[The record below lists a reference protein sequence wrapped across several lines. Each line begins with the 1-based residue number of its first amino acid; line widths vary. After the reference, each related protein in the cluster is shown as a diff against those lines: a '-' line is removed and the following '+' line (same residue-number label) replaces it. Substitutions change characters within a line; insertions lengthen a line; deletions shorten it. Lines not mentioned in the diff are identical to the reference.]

1 MVSSVVSITLASN
14 DPKINIDLA
23 NKKITITSGD
33 QTIDSTS
40 VKSLSGSDISKT
52 AETTQKPTT
61 VSTQQTATGTTSA
74 TSNQNSHLHDELN

>member
-1 MVSSVVSITLASN
+1 MSSVVSITLASN

-33 QTIDSTS
+33 QTIDSTT
-40 VKSLSGSDISKT
+40 VKALSGSSVSKT
-52 AETTQKPTT
+52 GDTTNQNPTT
-61 VSTQQTATGTTSA
+61 VSTQQTATGTTSV

>member
-1 MVSSVVSITLASN
+1 MSSVVSITLASN

-40 VKSLSGSDISKT
+40 VKSLSGSNISKT
-52 AETTQKPTT
+52 GDTTTQKPTT
-61 VSTQQTATGTTSA
+61 VSTQQTTTGTTSV

>member
-1 MVSSVVSITLASN
+1 MSSVVSITLASN

-33 QTIDSTS
+33 QTIDNTT
-40 VKSLSGSDISKT
+40 VKSLSGSSVSKT
-52 AETTQKPTT
+52 GDTTNQNPTT
-61 VSTQQTATGTTSA
+61 VSTQQTATGTTSV

>member
-1 MVSSVVSITLASN
+1 MSSVVSITLASN
-14 DPKINIDLA
+14 DPKINIDLT

-40 VKSLSGSDISKT
+40 VKPLSGSSISET
-52 AETTQKPTT
+52 GDTTTQKPTT
-61 VSTQQTATGTTSA
+61 VSTQQTATGTTSV

>member
-1 MVSSVVSITLASN
+1 MSSVVSITLASN

-40 VKSLSGSDISKT
+40 VKSLSGSSVSKT
-52 AETTQKPTT
+52 
-61 VSTQQTATGTTSA
+61 G
-74 TSNQNSHLHDELN
+74 

>member
-1 MVSSVVSITLASN
+1 MSSVVNITLASN

-40 VKSLSGSDISKT
+40 VKSLSGSSVPKT
-52 AETTQKPTT
+52 GEITQKPTT
-61 VSTQQTATGTTSA
+61 VSTQQTTTGTTSV

>member
-1 MVSSVVSITLASN
+1 MSSVVSITLASN

-40 VKSLSGSDISKT
+40 IKSLSGSNSSKT
-52 AETTQKPTT
+52 GDTTTQKPTT
-61 VSTQQTATGTTSA
+61 VSTQQTITGTTSA
-74 TSNQNSHLHDELN
+74 TSNQNSHLYDEPN

>member
-1 MVSSVVSITLASN
+1 MSSVVSITLASN

-33 QTIDSTS
+33 QTIDSTG
-40 VKSLSGSDISKT
+40 VKSLSGSSVSKT
-52 AETTQKPTT
+52 GEITQKPTT
-61 VSTQQTATGTTSA
+61 VSTQQTGTDTTSV

>member
-1 MVSSVVSITLASN
+1 MSSVVSITLASN
-14 DPKINIDLA
+14 DPKINIDLT

-40 VKSLSGSDISKT
+40 VKSLSGSNISKT
-52 AETTQKPTT
+52 GDTTTQKPTT
-61 VSTQQTATGTTSA
+61 VSTQQTATGTTSV

>member
-1 MVSSVVSITLASN
+1 MSSVVSITLASN

-40 VKSLSGSDISKT
+40 IKSLSGSNISKT
-52 AETTQKPTT
+52 GETTQKPTT

-74 TSNQNSHLHDELN
+74 TSNQNSHLHDELT

>member
-1 MVSSVVSITLASN
+1 MSSVVSITLASN

-40 VKSLSGSDISKT
+40 VKSLSGSSVSKT
-52 AETTQKPTT
+52 GDTITQKPTA
-61 VSTQQTATGTTSA
+61 VSTQQTATGATSA
-74 TSNQNSHLHDELN
+74 TSNQSSHLHDELN